1 MRNKISYEWV
11 VSFMDKHGDI
21 HDQDYFQTY
30 AEAANREASGGDPFI
45 GTRSSMIEV
54 LKYSGNDEDGLAYK
68 EMYKV
73 ENGVVD
79 AELPK
84 FIRDQIK

>member
-1 MRNKISYEWV
+1 MSNMKHSAKKI
-11 VSFMDKHGDI
+11 
-21 HDQDYFQTY
+21 
-30 AEAANREASGGDPFI
+30 A
-45 GTRSSMIEV
+45 
-54 LKYSGNDEDGLAYK
+54 SGNDEDGLAYK